1 MYCSSLYVMG
11 SSVTHL
17 CLIPSGPLC
26 PCVHLIYHL
35 AMIGQ
40 EGPDSNE
47 PIKIRRI
54 LLVTVS
60 TNNCIRWHLT
70 PGSVTSFTSNT
81 KMGQH

>member
-1 MYCSSLYVMG
+1 MFCSSLHIMG

-17 CLIPSGPLC
+17 CLKWSPLS

-60 TNNCIRWHLT
+60 TNNWIRCHLT
-70 PGSVTSFTSNT
+70 LGSVTSFISNT